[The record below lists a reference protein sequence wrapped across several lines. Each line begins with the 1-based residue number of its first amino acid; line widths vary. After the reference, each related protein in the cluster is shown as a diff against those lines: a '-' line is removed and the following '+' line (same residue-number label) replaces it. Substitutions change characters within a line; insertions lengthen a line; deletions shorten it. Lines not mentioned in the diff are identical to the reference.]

1 MPLPTFTTKT
11 RAAIAAVVLL
21 AAGGTAGIVA
31 GHALEPSI
39 EMAPMR
45 PVPIRS
51 LVASDTGVVTV
62 RARVAE
68 VFGNKFIADDGT
80 GRALVDLGRAGDD
93 TALVTV
99 GQTVGVQ
106 GRYDRGMLRASFLID
121 GANKVTSLRPMGPP
135 PGRGRGPGGGPEGGP
150 DHRGPKGPHGDAPPP
165 PPAGAALPAP
175 AGAPAAAAPAEPA
188 A

>member
-11 RAAIAAVVLL
+11 RAAIAAVALL
-21 AAGGTAGIVA
+21 AAGGTAGVVA
-31 GHALEPSI
+31 GHALQPSI

-68 VFGNKFIADDGT
+68 VFGNTFIADDGT

-93 TALVTV
+93 TALVTA
-99 GQTVGVQ
+99 GQTVSVQ
-106 GRYDRGMLRASFLID
+106 GRYDKGMLRASFLVD

-135 PGRGRGPGGGPEGGP
+135 PGRGHGPDGGPDHRGP
-150 DHRGPKGPHGDAPPP
+150 DHRGPKGPRGDAP
-165 PPAGAALPAP
+165 PPAGAAAP
-175 AGAPAAAAPAEPA
+175 VPAAAAPTQPA

>member
-1 MPLPTFTTKT
+1 MPVPTFTTRT
-11 RAAIAAVVLL
+11 RTAVAAVVLL

-51 LVASDTGVVTV
+51 LVASDTGIVTV

-93 TALVTV
+93 ATLVTA

-135 PGRGRGPGGGPEGGP
+135 PGREHGPAGRP
-150 DHRGPKGPHGDAPPP
+150 DHRGPKGPRGDAPPP
-165 PPAGAALPAP
+165 PPVDAAPASAPAGEAIPATAPAP
-175 AGAPAAAAPAEPA
+175 AA
-188 A
+188 

>member
-31 GHALEPSI
+31 GHALDPSI

-80 GRALVDLGRAGDD
+80 GRALVDLGIH
-93 TALVTV
+93 
-99 GQTVGVQ
+99 
-106 GRYDRGMLRASFLID
+106 ID
-121 GANKVTSLRPMGPP
+121 GWSLDEAQARLAAWQGEPAYF
-135 PGRGRGPGGGPEGGP
+135 
-150 DHRGPKGPHGDAPPP
+150 APF
-165 PPAGAALPAP
+165 ATELPRIS
-175 AGAPAAAAPAEPA
+175 AEPA
-188 A
+188 VRVGEAMAWLAIADAVDQRRGAARIAVHQRLLRHGRMRSDAIGNTS